1 MNEKIPNIY
10 DRIIGINGDVGIG
23 INAGSQIYNN
33 QINQDSCAFNN
44 PNFVSRAQK
53 LAGGPNPKTLIQ
65 PVIPAKSLDIDY
77 WKTNNLV
84 ENSAINNEKQR
95 ELYLNGYVVSTCC
108 PSSFDSYSIPVN
120 NKNTVR
126 VPVTRP
132 VKKKYSHLEDAIKSR
147 LTNEDTKPP
156 NCLIDPRVEVTPEN
170 FDLSVHK
177 IAINEENKQK
187 SKKDEDKPLKTV
199 EIPESGLPPK
209 KTEEFDEI
217 IVTPNQSGW
226 VNTNCGYNPEQL
238 ITSNLPT
245 NLPVG
250 NCQRDEQLATY
261 NKNLFTQTI
270 QPNVYTRSE
279 IIEPINS
286 NIGISF
292 DQQLLPTT
300 VDVNPIDGDYNFT
313 EHDPRII
320 EPSTFTEIAPP
331 SVIPNEYNIYDPR
344 FTGAGTSYRSYVDKL
359 LGQPKYYYGDID
371 AVKMPNY
378 ISRSNI
384 DTQPYADSYG
394 PIKPGDEFGNHNT
407 AEIRKLAN
415 QSFVDNSIK
424 FRTEMMQRL
433 MRKNNAVSWQRR
445 KFPMHTTSC

>member
-1 MNEKIPNIY
+1 MSNKNSNIY
-10 DRIIGINGDVGIG
+10 DKIIGIQGDVGIG
-23 INAGSQIYNN
+23 INDGSQIYNN
-33 QINQDSCAFNN
+33 QIDLDTCAYNN
-44 PNFVSRAQK
+44 PNFVSKAQK

-65 PVIPAKSLDIDY
+65 PVIPAKSLDINY

-84 ENSAINNEKQR
+84 ENSAINSEKQR

-108 PSSFDSYSIPVN
+108 PSNSDSYSVPVN
-120 NKNTVR
+120 NKNIIK
-126 VPVTRP
+126 VPVNRP

-147 LTNEDTKPP
+147 VTDEATKPP
-156 NCLIDPRVEVTPEN
+156 NCLVDPRIEVSAEN
-170 FDLSVHK
+170 FDLSV
-177 IAINEENKQK
+177 NKLVDD
-187 SKKDEDKPLKTV
+187 KKHQIELEKKQLDTV
-199 EIPESGLPPK
+199 EIPESGELIVK
-209 KTEEFDEI
+209 DEEVDEI
-217 IVTPNQSGW
+217 IITPNQEGW

-250 NCQRDEQLATY
+250 NCPRDEQLATY

-279 IIEPINS
+279 IIEPINN

-300 VDVNPIDGDYNFT
+300 VDVNPISGDYNFT

-320 EPSTFTEIAPP
+320 EPSTFTEITPP

-344 FTGAGTSYRSYVDKL
+344 FTGAGTSYRSYTDKM

-378 ISRSNI
+378 ITRNNI
-384 DTQPYADSYG
+384 DNQPYADSYG

-407 AEIRKLAN
+407 ADIRKFAN
-415 QSFVDNSIK
+415 QSFLDSTIA

-433 MRKNNAVSWQRR
+433 MRKNNAAAWQRR
-445 KFPMHTTSC
+445 KHPIHKMSC